1 MSIQNFGKRVR
12 ESMSSTN
19 SSASENDLGLGT
31 KIGRNPGTRLINQ
44 DGNFNVER
52 RGSTLF
58 APYQQLVEMGWRS
71 FLLLILAVYIGI
83 NGLFAGGFML
93 IGLHQLS
100 GVEVSD
106 DFFLDFAT
114 AFFFSV
120 QTFTTVGYG
129 AISPIG
135 IPAHLLAS
143 ITALVGLLCVA
154 LATGLVFARFSRPK
168 SQIIYSKQALIGPYL
183 DSDLTSL
190 QFRIANLRDTKL
202 INLRANVVL
211 SWLEQTTE
219 TERKRRFY
227 PLPLERN
234 FVALF
239 PLNWTI
245 VHVIDQKSPIY
256 GWTKDDFCR
265 RHSEILI
272 MIEGYDQTYAQ
283 TIHANSSYTHDEVVW
298 NARFAPM
305 YFESG
310 DATVLHLDRIDEME
324 DI

>member
-1 MSIQNFGKRVR
+1 MSLQDLGKRVR
-12 ESMSSTN
+12 ESINFSPAT
-19 SSASENDLGLGT
+19 EKDNDLGFGS

-44 DGNFNVER
+44 NGNFNVLR
-52 RGSTLF
+52 KGSTLF
-58 APYQQLVEMGWRS
+58 APYQKLVELHWGT
-71 FLLLILAVYIGI
+71 FLLLVLAVYVGI
-83 NGLFAGGFML
+83 NCLFATGFLL
-93 IGLHQLS
+93 IGLDELS
-100 GVEVSD
+100 GIEASGNLL
-106 DFFLDFAT
+106 LDFAT

-129 AISPIG
+129 AISPISVSSN
-135 IPAHLLAS
+135 LLAS

-183 DSDLTSL
+183 DSGLNSL
-190 QFRIANLRDTKL
+190 QFRIANFRDTNL

-211 SWLEQTTE
+211 SWLEKDEQGNN
-219 TERKRRFY
+219 KRRFY
-227 PLPLERN
+227 PLPLERS

-245 VHVIDQKSPIY
+245 VHVIDEESPIH
-256 GWTKDDFCR
+256 GWNKGDFCR

-283 TIHANSSYTHDEVVW
+283 TIHASSSYTHDEVVW
-298 NARFAPM
+298 NARFSPM
-305 YFESG
+305 YYE
-310 DATVLHLDRIDEME
+310 DEDVTVLHLDRIDEME
-324 DI
+324 V